1 MSKISKQLQEIVNQK
16 KQLAT
21 NLNVKG
27 VSASQ
32 DETLNTLVPKVLSI
46 VGGSGDVKLGAKEIT
61 EDGQYNAYEDGV
73 DGYSS
78 VNVNILG
85 GNADFIGEFDTESFS
100 TTRLNLKMLGDV
112 PDTAFQNVKVIGKLD
127 LTKTKAIGI
136 QGFYNSTQLREIVA
150 PNKMTVGSNAFY
162 GCGNAIG
169 IIKISEEQTVIK
181 AGTFRGCYKL
191 RFELHDDIT
200 EIEQYAFYNCQSN
213 NLTKLPSKLTSI
225 GQYAFYQN
233 SGTSG
238 LGEGLNITE
247 IPPLVTSIGAYAF
260 QSNSFETLKIH
271 DACLSISA
279 YAFRYNSKLKNVE
292 IGKGITA
299 MYAYVFGS
307 NTSLTTFTIHATT
320 PPTILNTTFSGCSK
334 LKEMRVPASA
344 LETYK
349 SASNWSK
356 YADIMVGIEGE

>member
-1 MSKISKQLQEIVNQK
+1 MSKISNQLQELVNQK

-46 VGGSGDVKLGAKEIT
+46 VGGSGDVKLGTKEIT
-61 EDGQYNAYEDGV
+61 QDGEYFAYEDNL

-100 TTRLNLKMLGDV
+100 TTRLNIRTLSDV
-112 PDTAFQNVKVIGKLD
+112 PDTAFQNVQVIGKLD
-127 LTKTKAIGI
+127 LTKTKAIGT
-136 QGFYNSTQLREIVA
+136 QGFYNSTQLREITA

-162 GCGNAIG
+162 GCGNAVG
-169 IIKISEEQTVIK
+169 TIKISEEQTVIK

-200 EIEQYAFYNCQSN
+200 EVEQYAFYNCQSN

-247 IPPLVTSIGAYAF
+247 IPPLVTSIGTYAF
-260 QSNSFETLKIH
+260 QSNSLKTIKIY
-271 DACLSISA
+271 DACTSISA

-292 IGKGITA
+292 IGKGLKN
-299 MYAYVFGS
+299 MYAYTFAN
-307 NTSLTTFTIHATT
+307 NTSLTTFAIHATT
-320 PPTILNTTFSGCSK
+320 PPTILGTTFQNSNK
-334 LKEMRVPASA
+334 LAEIRVPASA